1 MEGSELVIE
10 LRKAQWR
17 EWLVPLAAVVGGGAE
32 PGGGAAPAA
41 APTGAPA
48 ARPPAV
54 TAHPPPVAAR
64 GGGTAQGSG
73 TEQGSGSSLGRQ
85 YAAWDRFD
93 QEAALTQ
100 LANEALPEEPGVRLR
115 SGGGQGGAVGIE
127 YTDYKKDK
135 EEVALDEELADGR
148 GKLQQTLTLTLS
160 QSLTRTRTRTMT

>member
-48 ARPPAV
+48 ARPTAV

-64 GGGTAQGSG
+64 GGGTAQASG
-73 TEQGSGSSLGRQ
+73 TSLGRQ

-148 GKLQQTLTLTLS
+148 GKLQQT
-160 QSLTRTRTRTMT
+160 QP